1 MKVTVIL
8 CTYNRS
14 QSLARA
20 LESVAQSVVPATV
33 DWEVLVVDNNS
44 KDQTRETVTQFCQ
57 THVRRFRYLF
67 EPKAGKSNALN
78 AALEN
83 TDADVLAFMDDD
95 VIVEKSWLEN
105 LVAPLAGEYYMGSG
119 GRILPQWTSVP
130 PAWLPRQE
138 RYGLA
143 PLAMFDLGDKEG
155 ELYEAPFG
163 TNMAF
168 RKAAFE
174 KYGGFRA
181 DLGPRPGSEI
191 RNEDT
196 EFGQRVLR
204 GGEKLGYVPSAVVY
218 HEVAERRL
226 RKEYFLAWWFD
237 KARADVRQNG
247 VPRRAQ
253 LLGVPLYLARRL
265 MVWSVRW
272 MAALTP
278 SSRFACKLKV
288 WGLVGEIRECY
299 RLSRSRELPANSSAR
314 PA

>member
-1 MKVTVIL
+1 
-8 CTYNRS
+8 
-14 QSLARA
+14 
-20 LESVAQSVVPATV
+20 
-33 DWEVLVVDNNS
+33 
-44 KDQTRETVTQFCQ
+44 
-57 THVRRFRYLF
+57 
-67 EPKAGKSNALN
+67 
-78 AALEN
+78 
-83 TDADVLAFMDDD
+83 
-95 VIVEKSWLEN
+95 
-105 LVAPLAGEYYMGSG
+105 
-119 GRILPQWTSVP
+119 
-130 PAWLPRQE
+130 
-138 RYGLA
+138 
-143 PLAMFDLGDKEG
+143 MFDLGDKEG